1 MDRFD
6 CLYLSVDTIFKS
18 LCLLWSMVFNNIS
31 VILVEETQLTCHR
44 SVDVYSIQ
52 HYVIQLVSDLPQVC
66 RCVLDT
72 TLCDTVSQ

>member
-31 VILVEETQLTCHR
+31 VILVEETQYPKKTCGKSLTNC
-44 SVDVYSIQ
+44 I
-52 HYVIQLVSDLPQVC
+52 
-66 RCVLDT
+66 T
-72 TLCDTVSQ
+72 